1 VIGGDDVGA
10 MMAKLSTKGVLTP
23 AETVKLQTFIMMLW
37 NQVYAA
43 YVQRKRGLITDEEF
57 VLTERTI
64 AFIITVLLGYGDA
77 SFEEPTFGPRMF
89 GEEFYRWAHETR
101 QKLESQGLLPTRE

>member
-23 AETVKLQTFIMMLW
+23 TETVELQTFIMMLW

-64 AFIITVLLGYGDA
+64 AFIITVLPGYGDA

-89 GEEFYRWAHETR
+89 GE
-101 QKLESQGLLPTRE
+101 